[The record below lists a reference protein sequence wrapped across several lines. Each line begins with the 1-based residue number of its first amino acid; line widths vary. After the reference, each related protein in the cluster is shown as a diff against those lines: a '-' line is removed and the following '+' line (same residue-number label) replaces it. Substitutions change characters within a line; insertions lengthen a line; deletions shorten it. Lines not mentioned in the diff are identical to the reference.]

1 MNLQLIR
8 DAVDNLRK
16 VAAKG
21 TYRRLLT
28 SDLVDLEVYLQQILL
43 EIEMPEP
50 GLWEMIKKSLKELK

>member
-1 MNLQLIR
+1 MNPQLIR

-16 VAAKG
+16 VAVKG

-50 GLWEMIKKSLKELK
+50 GLWEMIKKSLRELK